1 MHQSIESLGGGGG
14 AGTCGDTAQEKI
26 NKQHS
31 SPLAGTNSVAVCPTP
46 GACLNKNTQ
55 VPKIS
60 TFYFVKINHKN
71 LSSYITNNKT
81 FSSYKNKIL
90 DLEKTPFTLLFIKHL
105 TSIIKHLQHHVT
117 VKILLLCTHSPAP
130 GSPPGEG
137 PQLVNTV
144 DLAQAGVRPADR
156 PTGIVAAKYDVT
168 IQIPR
173 LSCTA
178 TTDSNKS
185 Q

>member
-14 AGTCGDTAQEKI
+14 AGHAGILLRKKSINSTHPHYTGRDQFCGSMP
-26 NKQHS
+26 H
-31 SPLAGTNSVAVCPTP
+31 PWGM
-46 GACLNKNTQ
+46 LN
-55 VPKIS
+55 KIS

-137 PQLVNTV
+137 P
-144 DLAQAGVRPADR
+144 
-156 PTGIVAAKYDVT
+156 
-168 IQIPR
+168 
-173 LSCTA
+173 
-178 TTDSNKS
+178 
-185 Q
+185 

>member
-1 MHQSIESLGGGGG
+1 MPHPWGM
-14 AGTCGDTAQEKI
+14 
-26 NKQHS
+26 
-31 SPLAGTNSVAVCPTP
+31 
-46 GACLNKNTQ
+46 LNKNTH

-90 DLEKTPFTLLFIKHL
+90 DLEKTLHITFIKHL

-137 PQLVNTV
+137 P
-144 DLAQAGVRPADR
+144 
-156 PTGIVAAKYDVT
+156 
-168 IQIPR
+168 
-173 LSCTA
+173 
-178 TTDSNKS
+178 
-185 Q
+185 